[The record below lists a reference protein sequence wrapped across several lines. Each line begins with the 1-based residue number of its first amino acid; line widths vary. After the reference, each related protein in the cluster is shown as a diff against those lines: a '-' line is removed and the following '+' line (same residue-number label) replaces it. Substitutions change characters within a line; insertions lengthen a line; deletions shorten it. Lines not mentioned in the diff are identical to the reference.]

1 MKNLFNSISQE
12 EKNRILEMHSGKKNV
27 ISEQSEHGKG
37 AIIPTPKKEKKV
49 TPQMLDSVLKKL
61 NYSIE
66 TGGSELKFQKEIP
79 KKNLT
84 LTVTFNPDYA
94 IVNPKKGKQPTQ
106 TGTDGKVHGMGLLIQ
121 PKKFPLLSKPN
132 ILQEFERFLMSFE
145 K

>member
-1 MKNLFNSISQE
+1 MKNLFNNISQD

-27 ISEQSEHGKG
+27 ISEQG
-37 AIIPTPKKEKKV
+37 ALFPTPKEEKKV

-66 TGGSELKFQKEIP
+66 TGGSELKFMKKIP
-79 KKNLT
+79 EKNLT

-94 IVNPKKGKQPTQ
+94 IVKPKKDNKPIQV
-106 TGTDGKVHGMGLLIQ
+106 GTKDKIHGMGLAIE
-121 PKKFPLLSKPN
+121 PKKFPLLLKPN
-132 ILQEFERFLMSFE
+132 TLKEFERFLMSFE

>member
-1 MKNLFNSISQE
+1 MKNLFNDISQD

-27 ISEQSEHGKG
+27 ISEQGVPT
-37 AIIPTPKKEKKV
+37 PTPKKEKKV
-49 TPQMLDSVLKKL
+49 TPQMLDSVLRKL

-66 TGGSELKFQKEIP
+66 TGGSELKFMKNIP
-79 KKNLT
+79 EKKLT
-84 LTVTFNPDYA
+84 LFVTFNPDYA
-94 IVNPKKGKQPTQ
+94 IVKTKKVKEPSQV
-106 TGTDGKVHGMGLLIQ
+106 GTKDKIHGMGLAIE

>member
-1 MKNLFNSISQE
+1 
-12 EKNRILEMHSGKKNV
+12 MHSGKKNV
-27 ISEQSEHGKG
+27 ISEQG
-37 AIIPTPKKEKKV
+37 ALFPTPKEEKKV

-66 TGGSELKFQKEIP
+66 TGGSELKFMKKIP
-79 KKNLT
+79 EKNLT

-94 IVNPKKGKQPTQ
+94 IVKPKKDNKPIQV
-106 TGTDGKVHGMGLLIQ
+106 GTKDKIHGMGLAIE

-132 ILQEFERFLMSFE
+132 ILQAFEKFLMSFE

>member
-1 MKNLFNSISQE
+1 MKNLFNDISQD

-27 ISEQSEHGKG
+27 ISEQG
-37 AIIPTPKKEKKV
+37 ALFPTPKEEKKV

-66 TGGSELKFQKEIP
+66 TGGSELKFMKKIP
-79 KKNLT
+79 EKNLT

-94 IVNPKKGKQPTQ
+94 IVKPKKDNKPIQV
-106 TGTDGKVHGMGLLIQ
+106 GTKDKIHGMGLAIE
-121 PKKFPLLSKPN
+121 PKKFPLLLKPN
-132 ILQEFERFLMSFE
+132 TLKEFERFLMSFE